1 MNQVFSQYT
10 LPVGTMVQEYKII
23 ETLGI
28 GNFGI
33 VYSAENKYF
42 SEIVALKE
50 FLPSDLAHRSEG
62 DSRVHPLSS
71 ETEKAF
77 AWARHKFLQEAKTL
91 RELGHPSPHPNI
103 VRVRQFIEANATAY
117 MVMDFEKGEPL
128 SKMLE
133 ERGTLD
139 EAAIMGILGALL
151 DGIERVHG
159 ASVWHRDI
167 KPSNILIRSDGSPVL
182 IDFGAARKDISGSDR
197 STMAIFSPAY
207 AAPEQIFPVGDQGPW
222 TDIYSL
228 GATLYRAVSGK
239 LPTNA
244 AKRVQGEAYVPVA
257 KAVQRRF
264 APSLLAA
271 IDAAL
276 QLYPKDRPQS
286 IGEWKGMFAQ
296 TAEAADDKT
305 VFRPLPH
312 PSAPEKEPLPP
323 RYRPFA
329 VVAAVVAIVA
339 ASVLIYRLAF
349 PPAPVDTQVE
359 LATGSNETETTG
371 HKIEEPVTETA
382 AGERQEVQPL
392 IPVPVPVQAHVS
404 IDSVPT
410 AARVFIDDAYK
421 GMTPMDTTVG
431 QGTHA
436 LRLRLDD
443 HYDWESTLLVE
454 EDGEIPIRIPL
465 LNK

>member
-1 MNQVFSQYT
+1 MNDVFSQYT

-23 ETLGI
+23 EILGI

-62 DSRVHPLSS
+62 DSRVHSLSS

-77 AWARHKFLQEAKTL
+77 TWARHKFLQEAKTL

-128 SKMLE
+128 SKMLD

-139 EAAIMGILGALL
+139 EAAIMDILDALL

-257 KAVQRRF
+257 EVLQGRF

-286 IGEWKGMFAQ
+286 IAEWKGMLAQ
-296 TAEAADDKT
+296 AAEPANDKT
-305 VFRPLPH
+305 VWRPLPQ
-312 PSAPEKEPLPP
+312 PPTPEKKPFRPN
-323 RYRPFA
+323 YRPYA
-329 VVAAVVAIVA
+329 MVAAVVAIVA
-339 ASVLIYRLAF
+339 ASALIYRLVF
-349 PPAPVDTQVE
+349 PPAPIDTHVE
-359 LATGSNETETTG
+359 IPADSNETETTARA
-371 HKIEEPVTETA
+371 IDEPGSVNATE
-382 AGERQEVQPL
+382 ERQAAPI
-392 IPVPVPVQAHVS
+392 IPVPVPVRAHVT
-404 IDSVPT
+404 IDSIPT
-410 AARVFIDDAYK
+410 AAHVFIDDKFK
-421 GMTPMDTTVG
+421 GITPMDTTVDKG
-431 QGTHA
+431 SHA

-454 EDGEIPIRIPL
+454 EDVEIPIRIPL